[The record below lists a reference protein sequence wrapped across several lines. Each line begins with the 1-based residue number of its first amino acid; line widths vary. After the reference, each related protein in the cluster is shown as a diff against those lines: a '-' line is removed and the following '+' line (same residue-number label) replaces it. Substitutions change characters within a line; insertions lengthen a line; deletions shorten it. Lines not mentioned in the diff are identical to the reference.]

1 MLKIYIFKFPLI
13 SLFKIY
19 ADNNE
24 LSVSSDFITSSY
36 RLQDI
41 TDVHIMARLQEA
53 SKFSGSDA
61 LTEVAHL
68 LKAEL

>member
-1 MLKIYIFKFPLI
+1 MLKI

-24 LSVSSDFITSSY
+24 LSVSNDFMISSY

-53 SKFSGSDA
+53 SKLSDSDV